1 MANAEEQPT
10 QELQGDSIGSAGATG
25 ELQLDKTAPSSLEA
39 TAPLEAPTSDA
50 VADVPSF
57 EVDVDLSSDVL
68 ATQTPTKKKGANKTP
83 SILGTN
89 LANKPGSGNQPCSPT
104 SGKKS
109 KAIAYRYSYEV
120 READRARKIGYL
132 PMEKQAELKPV
143 DRDVA
148 RDMCSE
154 LQVRTQAAGGTYQV
168 SKGPGWDAIMGND
181 KFQKRLQFLQE
192 HARTGT
198 HVEQYGMDGQYE
210 GDFMHGM
217 RHGRGRYEFRGEI
230 YNGEWKWDQRHGEGE
245 LKCTDGSTIKGSFQ
259 NGKPHGMAT
268 VVDKNGAQIYE
279 GEFKDG
285 KRDGLGRQN
294 FDSGDMYTGGWKNG
308 RLHDRGVY
316 YFSNGD
322 RLNGMWK
329 EGVYDGVGIFFYAD
343 GSKSRREYRDG
354 LLISV
359 QDCEGETQRYG
370 KTLKK
375 VDMQK
380 HTRDREF
387 PQDVFLLSAV

>member
-1 MANAEEQPT
+1 M
-10 QELQGDSIGSAGATG
+10 SISAT
-25 ELQLDKTAPSSLEA
+25 
-39 TAPLEAPTSDA
+39 
-50 VADVPSF
+50 F
-57 EVDVDLSSDVL
+57 
-68 ATQTPTKKKGANKTP
+68 
-83 SILGTN
+83 
-89 LANKPGSGNQPCSPT
+89 
-104 SGKKS
+104 
-109 KAIAYRYSYEV
+109 
-120 READRARKIGYL
+120 
-132 PMEKQAELKPV
+132 
-143 DRDVA
+143 
-148 RDMCSE
+148 
-154 LQVRTQAAGGTYQV
+154 
-168 SKGPGWDAIMGND
+168 
-181 KFQKRLQFLQE
+181 QE

-245 LKCTDGSTIKGSFQ
+245 LKCSDGSTIKGSFQ

-375 VDMQK
+375 ADLTKFSKYDTAAIKTQVQK
-380 HTRDREF
+380 GKAPMPAFGEK
-387 PQDVFLLSAV
+387 LSADDVEDVSAYVREQADKGW